1 MIELTERKAR
11 KEKFRVEA
19 LERIFE
25 KPYHGDYD
33 DCSYEDGHSNV
44 HLCTA
49 CEENQS
55 TGQWINETM
64 DNLIHKLKYYTEE
77 QWQEAY
83 DQALILAEG
92 CNYSSGCIPCE
103 DWHGK
108 RHRVLRKHE
117 TEKNTWRG
125 LEKDEVPNKDDMHEI
140 ECEVCGWS
148 SLYEDYLKEQL

>member
-1 MIELTERKAR
+1 MIELTEMKAR
-11 KEKFRVEA
+11 KEKFRVES

-55 TGQWINETM
+55 TGEWINETM

-92 CNYSSGCIPCE
+92 KKTPCI
-103 DWHGK
+103 K
-108 RHRVLRKHE
+108 KA
-117 TEKNTWRG
+117 
-125 LEKDEVPNKDDMHEI
+125 
-140 ECEVCGWS
+140 
-148 SLYEDYLKEQL
+148 

>member
-55 TGQWINETM
+55 TGEWINETM
-64 DNLIHKLKYYTEE
+64 DNLVLPFVYNKNEKLIPVNDSIKIKKNDHVTF
-77 QWQEAY
+77 
-83 DQALILAEG
+83 LINLRRK
-92 CNYSSGCIPCE
+92 S
-103 DWHGK
+103 H
-108 RHRVLRKHE
+108 RH
-117 TEKNTWRG
+117 N
-125 LEKDEVPNKDDMHEI
+125 
-140 ECEVCGWS
+140 S
-148 SLYEDYLKEQL
+148 